1 MLHLSG
7 RACRQSKVGADFMS
21 GRLPFGEL
29 TKGLSKER
37 REHIEAI
44 KAQLL
49 AELPVQQE
57 PFQHEGR
64 LAGE

>member
-1 MLHLSG
+1 MRRLSG
-7 RACRQSKVGADFMS
+7 RACRHSKVGADFMS

-29 TKGLSKER
+29 TKGFSKER
-37 REHIEAI
+37 RDRIEAI
-44 KAQLL
+44 KAELV

-57 PFQHEGR
+57 PFQQEGR